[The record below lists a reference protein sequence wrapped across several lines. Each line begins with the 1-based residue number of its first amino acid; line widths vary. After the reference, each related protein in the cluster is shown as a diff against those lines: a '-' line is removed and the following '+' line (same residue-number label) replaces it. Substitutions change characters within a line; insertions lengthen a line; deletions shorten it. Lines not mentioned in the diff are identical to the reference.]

1 MATFRAESDAAAT
14 PDRACLR
21 PVWLLWD
28 CADLVAVF
36 DTEADAYEAR
46 ADLQHRLLCNYG
58 PDLEL
63 LETITVTTA
72 RAPDARA
79 AQDRAVR

>member
-1 MATFRAESDAAAT
+1 MATFRAEPDAAAT
-14 PDRACLR
+14 PGRAGLR

-46 ADLQHRLLCNYG
+46 ADLQHRLLCHYG
-58 PDLEL
+58 TNLEF

-72 RAPDARA
+72 QGPAVLAARA
-79 AQDRAVR
+79 RVVR

>member
-1 MATFRAESDAAAT
+1 MATSRPDPSAAPT
-14 PDRACLR
+14 PVSADRQ

-46 ADLQHRLLCNYG
+46 ADLQHRLLCDYG
-58 PDLEL
+58 PNLEL
-63 LETITVTTA
+63 LETLTVTTA
-72 RAPDARA
+72 HRPAGDA
-79 AQDRAVR
+79 AQEPTLR